1 MFSRYNTAPEK
12 NRIPR
17 GVPFMLR
24 QLTNLWHYGRIR
36 TNAPTARTGKPKFL
50 QRQPNLEILNL
61 LQFVLADYGKTDD
74 FFFVQI
80 GAFDGVTADPIYE
93 FVRSQNW
100 HGVLVEPQVE
110 AFERLHENYAG
121 QDGLQFFNVAICAH
135 DGKIELFTRPDGM
148 VQAASLERHLMKKP
162 GRRGRQV
169 VARCVVAWTFATL
182 LEKAA
187 APSQIDLLQIDAE
200 GMDYQIIRSI
210 DFQRIKPAII
220 RYEHMVLH
228 ERDRDACLE
237 LLAGQGYRFLLEDS
251 DTTAYLGRS
260 PSVPA
265 G

>member
-1 MFSRYNTAPEK
+1 M
-12 NRIPR
+12 
-17 GVPFMLR
+17 MR

-36 TNAPTARTGKPKFL
+36 TNAPTARTGKPRFL
-50 QRQPNLEILNL
+50 RQQPSLEILDL

-93 FVRSQNW
+93 LVRSQNW

-110 AFERLHENYAG
+110 AFERLQENYAG
-121 QDGLQFFNVAICAH
+121 QDGLQFFNVAICDH
-135 DGKIELFTRPDGM
+135 DGEIELFTRPDGM

-169 VARCVVAWTFATL
+169 VARCVTAWTLATL

-200 GMDYQIIRSI
+200 GMDYRIIRSI
-210 DFQRIKPAII
+210 DFQRIRPAVI
-220 RYEHMVLH
+220 RYEHMVLR
-228 ERDRDACLE
+228 ERDRNACLE
-237 LLAGQGYRFLLEDS
+237 LLAGHGYRFLLEDS
-251 DTTAYLGRS
+251 DTTAYLGRN
-260 PSVPA
+260 PSAPA